1 MKSYWKIVIPTKKYM
16 NLRLSKGE
24 RNMNNFKR
32 ILTYVKPYRFQVILA
47 VFCAFISNIAVILAT
62 YLNGIAIDNMPG
74 VNNVNFSNLKRILIG
89 LGFIYIISSLFQWFI
104 SRYANKVAYEIV
116 GDMRKDTF
124 NSLNKQPLSYYDNHP
139 HGDIISRFTNDLD
152 SVSDALAVSI
162 TNVFSGMVTV
172 ITALVC
178 MLYLNVQ
185 ITIGILV
192 VTPIGFFIASM
203 ISRFSQSSFVRQ
215 QQSVG
220 ELSSFVSEIV
230 GNQKIVKAFD
240 REKTSMN
247 QFEKI
252 SDKLCS
258 EATKAMFASA
268 LINPSTRFINN
279 ISYIA
284 VGLVGGIL
292 AITKGVSVG
301 TVSSFL
307 IYSAQFAKPFNEIS
321 GITAQIQTAF
331 ASLTRIFSI
340 IDEKPETP
348 DKKDAIEFKTC
359 DGNIKISNMYF
370 SYDKKTPLIEN
381 FSFEANQ
388 GETIAIVGPTGC
400 GKTTFV
406 NLLMRFY
413 DIDKGV
419 IYIDGNNICDVTRDS
434 LRKNFGMVL
443 QDPWLFNSTVRDNIS
458 YGKPDATDEEIIEAA
473 KKAHAHSF
481 IKRLKNGYDTVI
493 NDENLSAGQRQLLTI
508 ARVMLAQP
516 KILILD
522 EATSSIDTLTE
533 IRIQKAFLN
542 LMKGRTSFVIA
553 HRLSTIVN
561 ADKIIVMNK
570 GKIVE
575 QGKHEE
581 LLKEQG
587 FYYELYNSQFAN

>member
-1 MKSYWKIVIPTKKYM
+1 
-16 NLRLSKGE
+16 
-24 RNMNNFKR
+24 MNNFKR

-74 VNNVNFSNLKRILIG
+74 VGSVNFSGLKRILIG
-89 LGFIYIISSLFQWFI
+89 LAFIYIISSLFQWFI

-116 GDMRKDTF
+116 RDMRRDTF

-162 TNVFSGMVTV
+162 TNVFSGIVTV
-172 ITALVC
+172 ITALLC
-178 MLYLNVQ
+178 MLYLNVE

-203 ISRFSQSSFVRQ
+203 ISKFSQNSFVRQ

-240 REKTSMN
+240 REKTSMK
-247 QFEKI
+247 QFEEI
-252 SDKLCS
+252 SDKLCHT
-258 EATKAMFASA
+258 AIRAMFASA

-292 AITKGVSVG
+292 AITKGVTVG

-331 ASLTRIFSI
+331 ASLTRIFNI
-340 IDEKPETP
+340 IDEKPESP
-348 DKKDAIEFKTC
+348 DKEDAIELKTC
-359 DGNIKISNMYF
+359 NGHIEISNMCF
-370 SYDKKTPLIEN
+370 SYDKKTSLIED
-381 FSFEANQ
+381 FSFEAKP

-413 DIDKGV
+413 DIDKGS
-419 IYIDGNNICDVTRDS
+419 IYIDGNNICDVTKDS

-443 QDPWLFNSTVRDNIS
+443 QDPWLFNSTVRDNIA
-458 YGKPDATDEEIIEAA
+458 YGKPDASEEEIIEAA

-570 GKIVE
+570 GKIIE
-575 QGKHEE
+575 QGKHDE
-581 LLKEQG
+581 LLERQG
-587 FYYELYNSQFAN
+587 FYYELYNSQFSN

>member
-1 MKSYWKIVIPTKKYM
+1 
-16 NLRLSKGE
+16 
-24 RNMNNFKR
+24 MNNFKR
-32 ILTYVKPYRFQVILA
+32 ILTYVKPYKFQVILA
-47 VFCAFISNIAVILAT
+47 IFCAFISNIAVILAT
-62 YLNGIAIDNMPG
+62 YLNGVSIDNMPG
-74 VNNVNFSNLKRILIG
+74 INNVNFNNLKRILIG
-89 LGFIYIISSLFQWFI
+89 LAFIYIISSLFQWFI
-104 SRYANKVAYEIV
+104 SRYANKVAYVIV
-116 GDMRKDTF
+116 RDMRRDTF
-124 NSLNKQPLSYYDNHP
+124 ENLNKQPLSYYDQHP

-162 TNVFSGMVTV
+162 TNVFSGIVTV
-172 ITALVC
+172 ITALAC
-178 MLYLNVQ
+178 MFYLNVE

-203 ISRFSQSSFVRQ
+203 ISKFSQNSFVRQ

-240 REKTSMN
+240 REKESME

-252 SDKLCS
+252 SDNLCKT
-258 EATKAMFASA
+258 ATKAMFASA

-292 AITKGVSVG
+292 AITKDVSVG

-321 GITAQIQTAF
+321 GITSQIQTAF
-331 ASLTRIFSI
+331 ASLTRIFNI
-340 IDEKPETP
+340 IDEKTESP
-348 DKKDAIEFKTC
+348 DKEDAIELKTC
-359 DGNIKISNMYF
+359 SGNIKISNMYF
-370 SYDKKTPLIEN
+370 SYDKKNSLIED
-381 FSFEANQ
+381 FSFEAKS

-400 GKTTFV
+400 GKTTLV

-413 DIDKGV
+413 DIDKGA
-419 IYIDGNNICDVTRDS
+419 IYIDGNNICDITRDS

-443 QDPWLFNSTVRDNIS
+443 QDPWLFNSTVKDNIA
-458 YGKPDATDEEIIEAA
+458 YGKPDATDEEIIDAA

-481 IKRLKNGYDTVI
+481 IKRLKDGYDTVI

-516 KILILD
+516 RILILD

-533 IRIQKAFLN
+533 VRIQKAFLN

-561 ADKIIVMNK
+561 ADKILVMNK

-575 QGKHEE
+575 QGNHQE
-581 LLKEQG
+581 LLKKHG
-587 FYYELYNSQFAN
+587 FYYELYNSQFSS